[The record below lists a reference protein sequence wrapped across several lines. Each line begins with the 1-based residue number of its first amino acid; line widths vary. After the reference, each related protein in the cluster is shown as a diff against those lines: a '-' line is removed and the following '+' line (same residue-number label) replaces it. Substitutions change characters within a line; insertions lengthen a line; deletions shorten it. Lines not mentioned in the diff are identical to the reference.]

1 MPGLDTLSGDAVFR
15 CASSLDALR
24 EVLADGGDGAGYVV
38 ATVDVESVA
47 HARGRIPSLDHDRRF
62 SAPESAGR
70 KPRAAA

>member
-24 EVLADGGDGAGYVV
+24 EVLADGAGYVV

-62 SAPESAGR
+62 SAPEPAGR